1 MYSSEHITHDTNP
14 GNSTRLYNIMAG
26 MYIKRGSID
35 LQQSQTSMALR
46 RRSDS
51 YQVNG
56 QKANQSVSHSRP
68 AELKAVELT
77 KLSYPCDGLHQQ
89 NFPGKFQTVPI

>member
-1 MYSSEHITHDTNP
+1 MYSTEHISLDTNP
-14 GNSTRLYNIMAG
+14 GNPTRLYNIMAG

-35 LQQSQTSMALR
+35 LQQSQNSVALR

-51 YQVNG
+51 YHVNG
-56 QKANQSVSHSRP
+56 QKANQAIGHNRL

-77 KLSYPCDGLHQQ
+77 KLSYPCDSLHPQ
-89 NFPGKFQTVPI
+89 NIQGKYQR